1 MTKEIF
7 YNKDLV
13 TCFHKMTSDNKSYA
27 ALRKARSKAFISK
40 YMADPG
46 WTWKIKEKDMKS
58 AAGLSFS
65 DWLKSVD
72 IRDYFTDSNLLD
84 DLLEEMSL
92 NEIKVILADEM
103 KIFYEAF
110 REKVSCSA
118 FEEEEKGDYDGDHHE
133 KLKSDKIKKSGKNS
147 IDPINETAHDHHK
160 EECENH
166 KGEDDLDDGIEDKDI
181 EDVIKYLHFDT
192 TVEKFKK
199 IFGIK

>member
-58 AAGLSFS
+58 AADLLFPE
-65 DWLKSVD
+65 WLKSVD
-72 IRDYFTDSNLLD
+72 IRDYFVDSNLLD

-103 KIFYEAF
+103 KIYYEAF
-110 REKVSCSA
+110 REKVTCSA
-118 FEEEEKGDYDGDHHE
+118 FEEKEKGDYDGDHHE
-133 KLKSDKIKKSGKNS
+133 KLKSDKTKKSDKNP

-160 EECENH
+160 EECENN
-166 KGEDDLDDGIEDKDI
+166 KGDDDLDGSIEDKDI
-181 EDVIKYLHFDT
+181 EDLIKYLHFDT

-199 IFGIK
+199 IFGF